1 VRLAGWL
8 AALLVAVAPPV
19 PVAAREAASACPRGT
34 GVRPADLPREA
45 QDVLRAIDQGGPF
58 PYAQDGAVFGNR
70 ERRLPARARG
80 YYREYTVRTPGRS
93 DRGARRIVA
102 GEDGDR
108 WYTSDH
114 YRTFRCVEAEP

>member
-1 VRLAGWL
+1 MRLAGWL
-8 AALLVAVAPPV
+8 AALLVALSPPV
-19 PVAAREAASACPRGT
+19 PVAAREAAPACPRGA
-34 GVRPADLPREA
+34 GVRTADLPREA
-45 QDVLRAIDQGGPF
+45 QDVLRAIDHDGPF
-58 PYAQDGAVFGNR
+58 PHAQDGAVFGNR
-70 ERRLPARARG
+70 ERRLPQRARG

-114 YRTFRCVEAEP
+114 YRTFRCVEVEP